1 MPEVVTA
8 LLDTTLLSNFAH
20 VERPDVLLSVLGD
33 AATTPQVLDE
43 LREGER
49 LGLVPLCDWSWLPI
63 WTPTQDEMRVAAA
76 WAQQLDPGEAECLA
90 VAQARRCRFLSDDA
104 AARQFAEGQGL
115 VVSGT
120 LGVLLKAVKIGM
132 LRMNAADELLH
143 AMIGR
148 GYRAPVRSLR
158 EIAGTIGEQSG

>member
-1 MPEVVTA
+1 MPELVTA

-20 VERPDVLLSVLGD
+20 AGRPDVLLSVLRD
-33 AATTPQVLDE
+33 AATTPQVLGE

-63 WTPTQDEMRVAAA
+63 WAPTQDEMRVAAA
-76 WAQQLDPGEAECLA
+76 WAHQFDPGEAKCLA

-115 VVSGT
+115 FVSGT
-120 LGVLLKAVKIGM
+120 LGVLLKAVKMGV
-132 LRMNAADELLH
+132 LRMNTVDELLH
-143 AMIGR
+143 VTIGR
-148 GYRAPVRSLR
+148 GYRAPIRSLL
-158 EIAGTIGEQSG
+158 EIAEVKG